1 MKARGPRA
9 LGNQSRD
16 NMFENIPNIY
26 VFVGLA
32 LFVVGFLAV
41 MLCISRYLENEKDN
55 ACKAKLAKMDGTAYD
70 TVNEALSKKFWYGY
84 LVVAIVG
91 AVVSVAIS
99 LVVLDFADAYYH
111 IVDETRLMMVYL
123 ALSVIVWVIGDYFL
137 FTRLGDSAYF
147 ARVEFRAIKTFLGV
161 PDEETLSEDSEP
173 EPNIEDMVAK
183 MTDDEKHALVDAL
196 FKRK

>member
-1 MKARGPRA
+1 
-9 LGNQSRD
+9 
-16 NMFENIPNIY
+16 MFENIPNIY

-84 LVVAIVG
+84 LVVAI
-91 AVVSVAIS
+91 ALVALD
-99 LVVLDFADAYYH
+99 LVDAYYH
-111 IVDETRLMMVYL
+111 IGDETRLMMVYL
-123 ALSVIVWVIGDYFL
+123 VLSVMVWVIGDYFL

-161 PDEETLSEDSEP
+161 TDETLNEESEP